1 MLKKIG
7 IVTVIGLM
15 LWGQTVSAQVLS
27 AQVANTK
34 VPQGEVFNLNLSYDG
49 DDGDSLQPDLSVLQ
63 KDFTIYSTSSSSQ
76 VSIINGHTS
85 QQRDWDI
92 GLMSKNQGKVIIPEI
107 SAGKYKTKPL
117 ELEVLPAGTYA
128 AASTKQNNV
137 KSDNQLAEASKFEAE
152 LAVEKNN
159 VYLQQEVNATLTIK
173 DKIGLELS
181 AEPQFAVSDDWIVKP
196 LKKPEII
203 KKGQER
209 EIKFYYALFPQ
220 KSGKIEVPAV
230 KISGS
235 YLSSDNLSKHPL
247 FQQGFN
253 GFFQMMDM
261 DVNDMFGLRKPVEF
275 YTKPVAVEVLPAQQI
290 GGENW
295 WLPASGLSLTAEWT
309 DKNPEFKVGET
320 VAREITL
327 VAMGVADTQLPELQL
342 PDNPNFK
349 QYPEK
354 PQLTTDVYKDRIISQ
369 EVVRVVYIP
378 QQNGEQIL
386 PEIKLPWFNTQTQK
400 METAVIPAEKIKVE
414 GQSLLPEPQEDTQ
427 TTKET
432 VTENQKDKNEEIKIV
447 SNGISLSMVFLF
459 AGAAFVLGLL
469 ISLMFLRSNKK
480 AQKKCQTSSNFCSVI
495 KHNLANADYR
505 SLRDNLLKWGNET
518 YKYQNI
524 SNLQDLSKAV
534 AQDDFSNQL
543 EILNRILYAG
553 AQEKLDMETILRVV
567 KTCQKK
573 QNNKS
578 RQEPLP
584 KLYK

>member
-1 MLKKIG
+1 MMTKKIA
-7 IVTVIGLM
+7 IMTICLV

-49 DDGDSLQPDLSVLQ
+49 ADGDSLQPDLSVLQ

-76 VSIINGHTS
+76 VSIINGRTS

-92 GLMSKNQGKVIIPEI
+92 GLMPKNQGKIVIPEI
-107 SAGKYKTKPL
+107 TAGKYKTKPL
-117 ELEVLPAGTYA
+117 ELEVLPAGTNVA
-128 AASTKQNNV
+128 AKTKQANIQ
-137 KSDNQLAEASKFEAE
+137 SDNQLADAAKFEAE
-152 LAVEKNN
+152 LEVEKNN

-173 DKIGLELS
+173 DRIGLELS
-181 AEPQFAVSDDWIVKP
+181 AEPQFIASENWIVKS
-196 LKKPEII
+196 LKQPEII

-220 KSGKIEVPAV
+220 KSGKNEVPAI

-235 YLSSDNLSKHPL
+235 YLSADNFNKHPL
-247 FQQGFN
+247 FQQGVN
-253 GFFQMMDM
+253 GFLQIIDV

-275 YTKPVAVEVLPAQQI
+275 YTKPVTVDVLPAQLNDK
-290 GGENW
+290 ENW
-295 WLPASGLSLTAEWT
+295 WLPASGLSLTAKWT

-320 VAREITL
+320 IAREITL
-327 VAMGVADTQLPELQL
+327 VAMGVADSQLPELYF

-354 PQLTTDVYKDRIISQ
+354 PQLTTDVYNNRIISQ

-378 QQNGEQIL
+378 QQSGEQIL

-400 METAVIPAEKIKVE
+400 TETAVIPAEKIKVE
-414 GQSLLPEPQEDTQ
+414 GGSLAQEPQAQIQSVEKVSEK
-427 TTKET
+427 TK
-432 VTENQKDKNEEIKIV
+432 VKDEKTKIV
-447 SNGISLSMVFLF
+447 SKGVSLSVLFLF
-459 AGAAFVLGLL
+459 VGAAFVFGLL
-469 ISLMFLRSNKK
+469 ISLLFRRSDNQT
-480 AQKKCQTSSNFCSVI
+480 QKECQTSHSFYLAI
-495 KHNLANADYR
+495 KRNLAEADYR
-505 SLRDNLLKWGNET
+505 SLRDNLLGWGNEV
-518 YKYQNI
+518 YKSQNI
-524 SNLQDLSKAV
+524 RNLQDLSKVV

-543 EILNRILYAG
+543 EILNKILYAG
-553 AQEKLDMETILRVV
+553 ASEKLNTEIILRVI

-573 QNNKS
+573 QNGKS
-578 RQEPLP
+578 HQEPLP